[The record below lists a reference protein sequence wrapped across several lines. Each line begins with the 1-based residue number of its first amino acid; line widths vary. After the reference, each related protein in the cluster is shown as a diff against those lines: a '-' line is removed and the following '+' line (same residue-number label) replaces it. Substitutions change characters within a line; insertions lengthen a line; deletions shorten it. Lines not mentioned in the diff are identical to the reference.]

1 MTRTRH
7 PLDGVRSDGWFD
19 RVLAGVPALVR
30 LSAGVG
36 EALVAL
42 SLVAGFRIT
51 AATVDRATANVSEL
65 QWVREGAEGAGP
77 ADRGTPEMLRDA
89 VLLALHDE
97 PPGRLPAGKVDDDA
111 LRELVGVRTILLA
124 PLFGVELRAVLVGDG
139 PTLLALGTDQ
149 GEVEVPLEE
158 VQRFLRGRVVEVLR
172 APRGRGAAVDLA
184 QLDGVRE
191 ACEAGRHDEVI
202 SVMTPQFGALVAF
215 LRTADGAAL
224 GPESRA
230 VVARALVALA
240 RSLAVLDR
248 SEEGGDALRLAAQ
261 YAHDGPAAAEVYLAI
276 AEGLVMKGRHAEAI
290 GPLRRAVVLDPSL
303 RGVARGTLATC
314 YLATNR
320 AVGALAVLEEM
331 RAAGDDVTALEA
343 GVTASLG
350 PAAQAWRWHV
360 EGRRP
365 VVVALDAA
373 VSADG

>member
-7 PLDGVRSDGWFD
+7 PLDAVRSDGWFD

-139 PTLLALGTDQ
+139 PTMLALGTDQ

-172 APRGRGAAVDLA
+172 APRGRGATVDRA
-184 QLDGVRE
+184 QRDGVPRPVQLGDR
-191 ACEAGRHDEVI
+191 AGERGEDDRGCRIDRDAV
-202 SVMTPQFGALVAF
+202 
-215 LRTADGAAL
+215 ADGPRCEHGIRHGGERDEDA
-224 GPESRA
+224 GQGGE
-230 VVARALVALA
+230 
-240 RSLAVLDR
+240 DR
-248 SEEGGDALRLAAQ
+248 E
-261 YAHDGPAAAEVYLAI
+261 
-276 AEGLVMKGRHAEAI
+276 
-290 GPLRRAVVLDPSL
+290 
-303 RGVARGTLATC
+303 
-314 YLATNR
+314 
-320 AVGALAVLEEM
+320 
-331 RAAGDDVTALEA
+331 
-343 GVTASLG
+343 
-350 PAAQAWRWHV
+350 WRV
-360 EGRRP
+360 
-365 VVVALDAA
+365 
-373 VSADG
+373 